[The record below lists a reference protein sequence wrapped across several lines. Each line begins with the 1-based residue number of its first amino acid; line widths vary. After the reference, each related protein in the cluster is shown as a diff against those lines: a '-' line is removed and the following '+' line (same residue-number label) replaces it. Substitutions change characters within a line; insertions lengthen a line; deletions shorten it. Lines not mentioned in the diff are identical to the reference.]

1 MRNSL
6 QPSGK
11 IIKSWLGLFA
21 CLALLGG
28 TVKAEPEYVI
38 KYSHAGSAEPRLQ
51 SSSAAAVVFKAQL
64 EKLSGGRIRV
74 DVHPA
79 GQLANLR
86 SSVSQVRK
94 GTIQIA
100 DISSGVLASLY
111 YEPLEILDM
120 PYLFS
125 SRATARLALDRS
137 NPVIARLIEDCAE
150 KTGVRI
156 LSLDPFGFRHMTN
169 NARPIR
175 TPADMKGL
183 KIRTMEIVAHRKLM
197 ESFGATAVPMPW
209 LELYT
214 SLQTNVVD
222 GEETTLQNMV
232 MGRLYQVQKHLTL
245 TEHLMGVGAI
255 LCNEEGYQSLPDDL
269 RTAVVEAE
277 EVARLTYAGY
287 GELLDTLAFETLED
301 EGVQIYSPSTEQ
313 MKLFRDAAVPHIRE
327 YMETSYGEQ
336 LVSEFLASVEAA
348 EKQIQEQAEATAA
361 KHKQKERESSPGS
374 APGTR

>member
-1 MRNSL
+1 LLARVLSA
-6 QPSGK
+6 S
-11 IIKSWLGLFA
+11 
-21 CLALLGG
+21 LALGSPD
-28 TVKAEPEYVI
+28 AEYVI

-94 GTIQIA
+94 GTIHIA

-137 NPVIARLIEDCAE
+137 NPVIARLVEDCAE

-175 TPADMKGL
+175 TPADMKGM

-197 ESFGATAVPMPW
+197 ESFGAQAVPVPW

-232 MGRLYQVQKHLTL
+232 MGRLYQVQKYMTL

-255 LCNEEGYQSLPDDL
+255 LCNEEWYQSLPDDL

-277 EVARLTYAGY
+277 EVARVTYAGY
-287 GELLDTLAFETLED
+287 GELLDTLAFEKLEE
-301 EGVQIYSPSTEQ
+301 EGVEIYSPSAEE

-327 YMETSYGEQ
+327 YMETRYGEQ
-336 LVSEFLASVEAA
+336 LVSEFLASVEAV
-348 EKQIQEQAEATAA
+348 EKQIQQRAEATTVR
-361 KHKQKERESSPGS
+361 HKQKQKESSPGS

>member
-11 IIKSWLGLFA
+11 IIKRGLGLFA
-21 CLALLGG
+21 CLAVLCG
-28 TVKAEPEYVI
+28 TAKAEPEYVI

-94 GTIQIA
+94 GTIHIS

-111 YEPLEILDM
+111 YEPLEILDI

-197 ESFGATAVPMPW
+197 ESFGAQAVPVPW

-232 MGRLYQVQKHLTL
+232 MGRLYQVQKYMTL

-255 LCNEEGYQSLPDDL
+255 LCNEEWYQSLPDDL

-277 EVARLTYAGY
+277 EVARVTYAGY
-287 GELLDTLAFETLED
+287 GELLDTLAFETLDGKVE
-301 EGVQIYSPSTEQ
+301 IYSPSAEE

-327 YMETSYGEQ
+327 YMETRYGEQ
-336 LVSEFLASVEAA
+336 LVSAFLASVEAV
-348 EKQIQEQAEATAA
+348 EKQIQQQAEATTA
-361 KHKQKERESSPGS
+361 KYKQKQKESSSDS
-374 APGTR
+374 APPTR